1 VTPAAQRPDLEQE
14 PARER
19 ARRVPDFQGGVDTR
33 DLIQI
38 GSSPDCC
45 WTAPL
50 AGASRTRGQAR
61 RQLEVSLP
69 PPLMLRRGVF
79 GGIDAVGVGWW
90 SAVRQVVA
98 GVASRPHGPPDD
110 GPGTTRPD
118 WPGRSGRRWPGGG
131 RGRGRRW
138 GGRGGCRA
146 GGLAGDQDPGH
157 RPVTGQPATPS
168 GANGPT
174 QPTSPPTA
182 ARPWRLSS
190 SPAPSAGVGPTSLG
204 QPARPQ
210 GPGGPARPGHQPG
223 VGRRCGHRR
232 RWPGG
237 PGVPGRPA
245 SSGRPRPPTAHPGP
259 PCPPGSGPA
268 TGPAPLMVAF
278 GLGLGAV
285 RVGDQPQVSDQ
296 LAQPRRVQA
305 PGHLHQDRFGL
316 GGDRGGQLV
325 GADGQHPG
333 VGRRQLAVGQGGGR
347 LGRGRGTR
355 PGRSGHWWGRPRRPC
370 GAGPAAS
377 WRWSRTEH
385 PGRRRRPRGRPP
397 QPARPATGLPAG
409 PAAAAAQGPARPAP
423 GRAGRPGPGRPSPP
437 PPLPTARAPP
447 QARPRPGDAP
457 VVQPNVCSYP
467 WRQPINPHQN
477 TSTTMKFGDNFPTH
491 QPSAVGGEESPRTA
505 PSSTRPARPRCGA
518 GGRPGSGAGC
528 PRTAPRCARSP
539 GPRGRPHAG

>member
-1 VTPAAQRPDLEQE
+1 
-14 PARER
+14 
-19 ARRVPDFQGGVDTR
+19 
-33 DLIQI
+33 
-38 GSSPDCC
+38 
-45 WTAPL
+45 
-50 AGASRTRGQAR
+50 
-61 RQLEVSLP
+61 
-69 PPLMLRRGVF
+69 MLRRGVF

-190 SPAPSAGVGPTSLG
+190 SPAPSAGAGPTSLG

-457 VVQPNVCSYP
+457 VVQPNLCSYP

-477 TSTTMKFGDNFPTH
+477 TSTTMKFGDNFVRPRSATFPH
-491 QPSAVGGEESPRTA
+491 QGLRGRWVVVACRSVEGTLMPGGCMGHNGQPPCQVPAWRPMASTNP
-505 PSSTRPARPRCGA
+505 STRRDPQQASTPARCLPRPDSRATVPGGYTDPNHDAHRARCLHRGPNGA
-518 GGRPGSGAGC
+518 HRARAHPPTWA
-528 PRTAPRCARSP
+528 RTPALHP
-539 GPRGRPHAG
+539 